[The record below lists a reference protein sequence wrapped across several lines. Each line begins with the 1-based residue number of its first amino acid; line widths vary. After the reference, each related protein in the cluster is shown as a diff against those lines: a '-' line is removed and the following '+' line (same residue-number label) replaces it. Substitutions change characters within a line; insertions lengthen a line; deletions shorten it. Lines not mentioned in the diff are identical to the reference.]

1 MNESFKG
8 LESDATSMQMSYF
21 DNAATT
27 QVIPEVFEEIRPYF
41 YERYGNPSSIH
52 DMGSEAAAG
61 MRTARERV
69 AKALNCYP
77 SEITFTSGGT
87 ESDNIALMGV
97 VGKRGRDRIVTSAI
111 EHSAIIETC
120 DHARRMGFKAS
131 IVPVDREGFIDMS
144 ALDSA
149 MGDDVAVLSVMTANN
164 VIGTLQDL
172 RELSKIAHEHGALFH
187 TDAVQGFTK
196 VDIDVRRDGI
206 DMLSLSGHKVHAPK
220 GTGALFVK
228 GGTEISPIMF
238 GGGQERGLRSSTE
251 NVPGIVGLGKATEIL
266 MSNFDRDVKHMTR
279 LRDRIIDSVLE
290 IEGSALNGPRHDRL
304 CNNTH
309 FRFEGVKGT
318 ELVIKLSGKGIAAS
332 TASACS
338 ASDNE
343 PSHVLSAIGLNADQA
358 LSSLRLTLSGLNTD
372 EDVDRLLSVLPETIK
387 ECRSQ

>member
-1 MNESFKG
+1 MVR
-8 LESDATSMQMSYF
+8 QIYF

-27 QVIPEVFEEIRPYF
+27 QVIPEVLEEILPYF
-41 YERYGNPSSIH
+41 SESYGNPSSLH
-52 DMGSEAAAG
+52 ELGAEAAAG
-61 MRTARERV
+61 MRIARERV
-69 AKALNCYP
+69 AKTLNCYP

-120 DHARRMGFKAS
+120 SHARSIGYKAT
-131 IVPVDREGFIDMS
+131 IIPVDREGFIDMS

-149 MGDDVAVLSVMTANN
+149 MGDDVAVLSVMAANN

-187 TDAVQGFTK
+187 TDAVQAYTK
-196 VDIDVRRDGI
+196 VDIDIKRDGI
-206 DMLSLSGHKVHAPK
+206 DMLSLSGHKIHAPK
-220 GTGALFVK
+220 GTGALFVRD
-228 GGTEISPIMF
+228 GTEISPIMF

-251 NVPGIVGLGKATEIL
+251 NVPAIVGLGKAAEFL
-266 MSNFDRDVKHMTR
+266 MDNFEDDVSRMTR
-279 LRDRIIDSVLE
+279 LRDRIIDTVLE
-290 IEGSALNGPRHDRL
+290 IDGSALNGPRKNRL

-309 FRFEGVKGT
+309 FRFEGVRGQD
-318 ELVIKLSGKGIAAS
+318 LVLKLSRMGIAAS

-343 PSHVLSAIGLNADQA
+343 PSHVLSAIGLNATQA
-358 LSSLRLTLSGLNTD
+358 LSSLRVTLSGLNTD
-372 EDVDRLLSVLPETIK
+372 EDVDRLAEILPVAIK
-387 ECRSQ
+387 ECRQQ

>member
-1 MNESFKG
+1 MVR
-8 LESDATSMQMSYF
+8 QIYF

-27 QVIPEVFEEIRPYF
+27 QVIPEVLEEILPYF
-41 YERYGNPSSIH
+41 SESYGNPSSLH
-52 DMGSEAAAG
+52 ELGAEAAAG
-61 MRTARERV
+61 MRIARERV
-69 AKALNCYP
+69 AKTLNCYP

-120 DHARRMGFKAS
+120 SHARSIGYKAT
-131 IVPVDREGFIDMS
+131 IIPVDREGFIDMS

-149 MGDDVAVLSVMTANN
+149 MGDDVAVLSVMAANN

-187 TDAVQGFTK
+187 TDAVQAYTK
-196 VDIDVRRDGI
+196 VDIDIKRDGI

-220 GTGALFVK
+220 GTGALFVRD
-228 GGTEISPIMF
+228 GTEISPIMF

-251 NVPGIVGLGKATEIL
+251 NVPAIVGLGKAAEFL
-266 MSNFDRDVKHMTR
+266 MANFEDDVSRMTR
-279 LRDRIIDSVLE
+279 LRDRIIDTVLE
-290 IEGSALNGPRHDRL
+290 IDGSALNGPRKNRL

-309 FRFEGVKGT
+309 FRFEGVRGQD
-318 ELVIKLSGKGIAAS
+318 LVLKLSRMGIAAS

-343 PSHVLSAIGLNADQA
+343 PSHVLSAIGLNATQA
-358 LSSLRLTLSGLNTD
+358 LSSLRVTLSGLNTD
-372 EDVDRLLSVLPETIK
+372 DDVDKLAEILPKAIK
-387 ECRSQ
+387 ECRQQ

>member
-1 MNESFKG
+1 MVR
-8 LESDATSMQMSYF
+8 QIYF

-27 QVIPEVFEEIRPYF
+27 QVIPEVLEEILPYF
-41 YERYGNPSSIH
+41 SERYGNPSSLH
-52 DMGSEAAAG
+52 ELGAEAAAG
-61 MRTARERV
+61 MRIARERV
-69 AKALNCYP
+69 AKTLNCYP

-120 DHARRMGFKAS
+120 SHARSIGYKAT

-149 MGDDVAVLSVMTANN
+149 MGDDVAVLSVMAANN

-187 TDAVQGFTK
+187 TDAVQAYTK
-196 VDIDVRRDGI
+196 VDIDIKRDGI

-220 GTGALFVK
+220 GTGALFVRD
-228 GGTEISPIMF
+228 GTEISPIMF

-251 NVPGIVGLGKATEIL
+251 NVPAIVGLGKAAEYL
-266 MSNFDRDVKHMTR
+266 MSNFAEDVARMTR
-279 LRDRIIDSVLE
+279 LRDRIIDTVLE
-290 IEGSALNGPRHDRL
+290 IDGSALNGPRMKRL

-309 FRFEGVKGT
+309 FRFEGVRGQD
-318 ELVIKLSGKGIAAS
+318 LVLKLSRMGIAAS

-343 PSHVLSAIGLNADQA
+343 PSHVLSAIGLNATQA
-358 LSSLRLTLSGLNTD
+358 LSSLRVTLSGLNTD
-372 EDVDRLLSVLPETIK
+372 EDVDRLAEILPVAIK
-387 ECRSQ
+387 ECRQQ